1 MFHGERTGNIS
12 NININS
18 VISCEAISSEQHAIK
33 STKKL
38 VIPNKSTFKNN
49 LNIIFKGS
57 LKYLLFLIRH
67 RDSEEI

>member
-12 NININS
+12 NINS
-18 VISCEAISSEQHAIK
+18 VVSCEAISSEQHAIK

-38 VIPNKSTFKNN
+38 VIPNKLTFKNN

-57 LKYLLFLIRH
+57 LKYLLFLITH
-67 RDSEEI
+67 HDSEEI